1 MNIVDHNLN
10 MALRFAEF
18 LFYTMP
24 TFSLYHSCTFFSC
37 CIFVW
42 KTCHEPTVCAEW
54 EIDLVQMLPRDC
66 THQDKNLMWVSWRQM
81 RVKVW
86 SWEFLLSASPVAT
99 DYPTI
104 VKAKLWPLLVRRQ
117 TTQTLHR
124 GLPLSLRRYVHV
136 CFSRFPS
143 MLLTQET
150 ERSTAEGRFLWRDLY
165 QLCNSSLSSW
175 GGPSVSRIFH
185 IWFEQL

>member
-1 MNIVDHNLN
+1 M
-10 MALRFAEF
+10 LR
-18 LFYTMP
+18 
-24 TFSLYHSCTFFSC
+24 
-37 CIFVW
+37 
-42 KTCHEPTVCAEW
+42 
-54 EIDLVQMLPRDC
+54 RDC
-66 THQDKNLMWVSWRQM
+66 THQDKNLIWGMSWRQM

-86 SWEFLLSASPVAT
+86 SWEFLLLFAYPVAT

-104 VKAKLWPLLVRRQ
+104 VKAKLWPPLVWRQ

-150 ERSTAEGRFLWRDLY
+150 ERSTAEGRFLWCDLY
-165 QLCNSSLSSW
+165 QLCKQLSHFLRRAMCLENISHLVW
-175 GGPSVSRIFH
+175 TTLSGLFKSCGIIIWSNVS
-185 IWFEQL
+185 IWV